1 MQGVRVRSLV
11 WELRSHMLCVRK
23 IIIKTP
29 QVAQKDHLAPAP
41 QREV

>member
-1 MQGVRVRSLV
+1 MQGVQDRSLV